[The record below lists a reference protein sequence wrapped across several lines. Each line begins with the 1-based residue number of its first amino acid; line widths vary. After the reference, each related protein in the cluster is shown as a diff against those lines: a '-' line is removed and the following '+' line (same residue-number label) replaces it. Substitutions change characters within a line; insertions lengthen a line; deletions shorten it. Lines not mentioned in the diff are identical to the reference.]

1 VLSAA
6 DGTSA
11 VELSRQTG
19 GRIDLLL
26 SDMIMPGLNGRQV
39 AHQITEQR
47 PGIRVLFMS
56 GHADG
61 VLGRNG
67 LIEEEHTQL
76 IRKPFTPTELA
87 QRVDEVLSAA
97 LPR

>member
-1 VLSAA
+1 
-6 DGTSA
+6 
-11 VELSRQTG
+11 
-19 GRIDLLL
+19 
-26 SDMIMPGLNGRQV
+26 
-39 AHQITEQR
+39 
-47 PGIRVLFMS
+47 MS